1 MPKAED
7 DMSTKQDILKLLELH
22 RGESLSGEDLARRL
36 SVSRNAVWKAVR
48 ELQKE
53 GHRIEGVTNKG
64 YSLSPESDILS
75 PEGIRIYLS
84 NPAFGQELHV
94 FKTVDSTNSVAKEW
108 AMKGAPHGT
117 VVISEEQTS
126 GRGRKGRSFFSPAG
140 GGLYISFIL
149 RPNLPVNQ
157 AVIMTAAAGVLTA
170 EVLESVKDCAITIKW
185 VNDLFRG
192 DKKIVGILTEAAT
205 SWEGGGI
212 DYLVLGIGINVKP
225 MEGDRPE
232 GLEKIADSLYDPG
245 ETPVLRSRLAALL
258 IGRVFDFMAALE
270 QNPQQ
275 ATKDIMAAYR
285 RRSNVL
291 NRKVRVIGDPL
302 LTEAMAVDIDDQG
315 FLIVE
320 DECGQRH
327 TLSSGEVSV
336 LPL

>member
-1 MPKAED
+1 
-7 DMSTKQDILKLLELH
+7 MSSKQDILRLLEMH
-22 RGESLSGEDLARRL
+22 RGESLSGEDLARQL
-36 SVSRNAVWKAVR
+36 AVSRNAVWKAVR

-64 YSLSPESDILS
+64 YCLSPESDVLS
-75 PEGIRIYLS
+75 PEGIRIHL
-84 NPAFGQELHV
+84 PKPEHGQEIHV
-94 FKTVDSTNSVAKEW
+94 FKTVESTNSVAKEW
-108 AMKGAPHGT
+108 AMKGASHGT
-117 VVISEEQTS
+117 VILAEEQTS
-126 GRGRKGRSFFSPAG
+126 GRGRKGRPFFSPPG

-157 AVIMTAAAGVLTA
+157 AVIMTAAAGALTA
-170 EVLESVKDCAITIKW
+170 DVLESVKDCTITIKW

-225 MEGDRPE
+225 LAGDFPE
-232 GLEKIADSLYDPG
+232 GLERVAGSLFDAG
-245 ETPVLRSRLAALL
+245 EKPILRNHLAALL

-270 QNPQQ
+270 QNPRQ
-275 ATKDIMAAYR
+275 ATQDIMAAYR
-285 RRSNVL
+285 KRSNVL
-291 NRKVRVIGDPL
+291 TRKVRITGDPL

-320 DECGQRH
+320 DGQGLRH
-327 TLSSGEVSV
+327 TLSSGEVSI

>member
-1 MPKAED
+1 
-7 DMSTKQDILKLLELH
+7 MSSKQDILRLLEMH
-22 RGESLSGEDLARRL
+22 RGESLSGEDLARQL
-36 SVSRNAVWKAVR
+36 AVSRNAVWKAVR

-64 YSLSPESDILS
+64 YCLNPESDVIS
-75 PEGIRIYLS
+75 PEGIRIHLT
-84 NPAFGQELHV
+84 NPEHGKEIHV
-94 FKTVDSTNSVAKEW
+94 FKTVDSTNSVAKQW
-108 AMKGAPHGT
+108 AMKDAPHGT
-117 VVISEEQTS
+117 VIISEEQTS
-126 GRGRKGRSFFSPAG
+126 GRGRKGRAFFSPAG
-140 GGLYISFIL
+140 GGLYISFVL

-170 EVLESVKDCAITIKW
+170 EVLESLKNCTITIKW

-205 SWEGGGI
+205 SWEGGGV

-225 MEGDRPE
+225 LAGGCPE
-232 GLEKIADSLYDPG
+232 GLDKIAGSLYDPG
-245 ETPVLRSRLAALL
+245 EKPILRSRLAALL

-270 QNPQQ
+270 KNPQQ

-291 NRKVRVIGDPL
+291 NRKIRVTGDPV

-320 DECGQRH
+320 DENGLRH

>member
-1 MPKAED
+1 
-7 DMSTKQDILKLLELH
+7 MSSKQDILRLLEMH
-22 RGESLSGEDLARRL
+22 RGESLSGEDLARQL
-36 SVSRNAVWKAVR
+36 AVSRNAVWKAVR

-64 YSLSPESDILS
+64 YCLSPDSDVIS
-75 PEGIRIYLS
+75 TEGIRIHLT
-84 NPAFGQELHV
+84 NPEHGKEIHV
-94 FKTVDSTNSVAKEW
+94 FKTVDSTNRVAKEW
-108 AMKGAPHGT
+108 AMKDAPHGT
-117 VVISEEQTS
+117 VIISEEQTS
-126 GRGRKGRSFFSPAG
+126 GRGRKGRAFFSPAG
-140 GGLYISFIL
+140 GGLYISFVL

-170 EVLESVKDCAITIKW
+170 EVLESLKDCTITIKW

-205 SWEGGGI
+205 SWEGGGV

-225 MEGDRPE
+225 LAGECPE
-232 GLEKIADSLYDPG
+232 GLEKIAGSLYDPG
-245 ETPVLRSRLAALL
+245 EKPILRNRLAAFL
-258 IGRVFDFMAALE
+258 ISRVFDFTEALE
-270 QNPQQ
+270 KNPRQ

-291 NRKVRVIGDPL
+291 NRKVRVLGDSV
-302 LTEAMAVDIDDQG
+302 LTEALAVDIDDQG

-320 DECGQRH
+320 DEGGRRH